1 MFANFRRKDKSKREN
16 LSKERDF
23 MAVAAIRERE
33 IVDRVRID
41 DAWSLVE
48 EYANLVRESGT
59 EEEREAVGLITARL
73 DAWDVPYTLHEPE
86 LLISLPRRAALTV
99 GGRDY
104 VSKTPSMARS
114 TGLAGETAPIVYE
127 PTGFAQDVNDIFSG
141 AHGSGD
147 VAGKFVLTEGFP
159 MPGKVADLEARGA
172 RGVVFIAPGERIHEG
187 ICTSIWGSP
196 DLMSYGRQPRI
207 PVVSVSNPDGAR
219 LIEQL
224 SAGGDGS
231 ATIATEHEERFRP
244 IPVLVAELT
253 GTEEPERFVLV
264 HGHLDSWHEG
274 IGDNATGDATLLEI
288 ARVLGEQRGALKRSV
303 RIAWWSGHS
312 HGRYAGSTW
321 YADTFALDLARNCI
335 CHINCDSPGCKDADV
350 FEDVYWMAEA
360 EQFAK
365 EAIRDFTGQ
374 DSEGRPP
381 LRAGDISF
389 NNLGLSTFFMLSSTM
404 PTPLRA
410 EKSYYAVG
418 GCGGNIEWHTE
429 ADTLDIADR
438 DRLLRDIRLYTG
450 SAFRAANV
458 AVHPLDFRATVAQIE
473 EALDSI
479 GERAGA
485 LVDLSGTR
493 ERTQAL
499 RAALDALYA
508 AAGKGDSIESARPFN
523 DGLLKIGR
531 ALVRVLY
538 SANGTYRQDPALNI
552 PLLPE
557 LAAAVDA
564 VGTVPDGVLRT
575 EFVRARNRLD
585 AALDEATEVAIAA
598 AG

>member
-1 MFANFRRKDKSKREN
+1 
-16 LSKERDF
+16 
-23 MAVAAIRERE
+23 MAVAATDVQAERE
-33 IVDRVRID
+33 VVESVRAD

-48 EYANLVRESGT
+48 EFASLVRESGT
-59 EEEREAVGLITARL
+59 GEEREAVRRITSRL
-73 DAWDVPYTLHEPE
+73 DIWRVPYTLHEPE

-104 VSKTPSMARS
+104 FAKTPSMARS
-114 TGLAGETAPIVYE
+114 TGPDGETAPIVYE

-141 AHGSGD
+141 AHGTGD
-147 VAGKFVLTEGFP
+147 VTGKFVLTEGFP

-196 DLMSYGRQPRI
+196 DLTSYGRQPRI

-219 LIEQL
+219 LIGQL
-224 SAGGDGS
+224 EEAGPGAS
-231 ATIATEHEERFRP
+231 ATIATEHEEGFRQ

-253 GTEEPERFVLV
+253 GTVEPERFVLL

-274 IGDNATGDATLLEI
+274 IGDNATGDATLLEV
-288 ARVLGEQRGALKRSV
+288 ARVLGEHRDTLRRSV

-350 FEDVYWMAEA
+350 FEDVYWMAEV
-360 EQFAK
+360 EDFAK
-365 EAIRDFTGQ
+365 DAIRDFTGQ
-374 DSEGRPP
+374 GSGGRQP

-404 PTPLRA
+404 PAPLRK
-410 EKSYYAVG
+410 EKGYYAVG

-438 DRLLRDIRLYTG
+438 DRLLRDVRLYAG
-450 SAFRAANV
+450 STFRAANV
-458 AVHPLDFRATVAQIE
+458 PVHPLDFRATVTQIE
-473 EALDSI
+473 EVLGSFA
-479 GERAGA
+479 ERAGG
-485 LVDLSGTR
+485 LIDVSGTL
-493 ERTQAL
+493 ERAQGLRSAL
-499 RAALDALYA
+499 ESLYA
-508 AAGKGDSIESARPFN
+508 AADKVDSVEAARPFN
-523 DGLLKIGR
+523 DALLKIGR

-538 SANGTYRQDPALNI
+538 SASGTYRQDPALDI

-557 LAAAVDA
+557 FAAAAEA
-564 VGTVPDGVLRT
+564 VGTVPDGILRT
-575 EFVRARNRLD
+575 EFVRARNRVD
-585 AALDEATEVAIAA
+585 AALEESTELAA
-598 AG
+598 SVIGA

>member
-1 MFANFRRKDKSKREN
+1 
-16 LSKERDF
+16 
-23 MAVAAIRERE
+23 MAVAATDVQAEQGVVE
-33 IVDRVRID
+33 SVRVD

-48 EYANLVRESGT
+48 EFASLVRESGT
-59 EEEREAVGLITARL
+59 DEEREAVRRITSRL
-73 DAWDVPYTLHEPE
+73 DIWRVPYTLHEPE

-104 VSKTPSMARS
+104 FAKTPSMARS
-114 TGLAGETAPIVYE
+114 TGPDGETAPIVYE

-141 AHGSGD
+141 AHGTGD
-147 VAGKFVLTEGFP
+147 VTGKFVLTEGFP

-196 DLMSYGRQPRI
+196 DLTSYGRQPRI
-207 PVVSVSNPDGAR
+207 PVVSVSNPDGER

-224 SAGGDGS
+224 EEAGPGAS
-231 ATIATEHEERFRP
+231 ATIATDHEEGFRR

-253 GTEEPERFVLV
+253 GTVEPERFVLL
-264 HGHLDSWHEG
+264 HAHLDSWHEG
-274 IGDNATGDATLLEI
+274 IGDNATGDATLLEV
-288 ARVLGEQRGALKRSV
+288 ARVLGEHRGALKRSV

-321 YADTFALDLARNCI
+321 YADTYALDLARNCI

-350 FEDVYWMAEA
+350 FEDVYWMAEV
-360 EQFAK
+360 EDFAK
-365 EAIRDFTGQ
+365 DAIRDFAGQ
-374 DSEGRPP
+374 GSEGRQP

-404 PTPLRA
+404 PAPLRK
-410 EKSYYAVG
+410 EKGYYAVG

-438 DRLLRDIRLYTG
+438 DRLLRDVRLYAG
-450 SAFRAANV
+450 STFRAANV
-458 AVHPLDFRATVAQIE
+458 PVHPLDFRATVTQIE
-473 EALDSI
+473 EVLGSFA
-479 GERAGA
+479 ERAGG
-485 LVDLSGTR
+485 LIDVSGTLAR
-493 ERTQAL
+493 AQGLRSAL
-499 RAALDALYA
+499 ESLYA
-508 AAGKGDSIESARPFN
+508 AADKVDSVEAARPFN
-523 DGLLKIGR
+523 DALLKIGR

-538 SANGTYRQDPALNI
+538 SASGTYRQDPALDI

-557 LAAAVDA
+557 FAAAAEA
-564 VGTVPDGVLRT
+564 VGTVPDGILRT
-575 EFVRARNRLD
+575 EFVRARNRVD
-585 AALDEATEVAIAA
+585 AALEESTELATSA
-598 AG
+598 AGV

>member
-1 MFANFRRKDKSKREN
+1 
-16 LSKERDF
+16 
-23 MAVAAIRERE
+23 MAVAATDVQAERE
-33 IVDRVRID
+33 VVESVRVD

-48 EYANLVRESGT
+48 EFASLVRESGT
-59 EEEREAVGLITARL
+59 DEEREAVRRITSRL
-73 DAWDVPYTLHEPE
+73 DGWNVPYTLHEPE

-104 VSKTPSMARS
+104 FAKTPSMARS
-114 TGLAGETAPIVYE
+114 TDPDGETAPIVYE

-141 AHGSGD
+141 AHGTGD
-147 VAGKFVLTEGFP
+147 VTGKFVLTEGFP

-196 DLMSYGRQPRI
+196 DLSSYGRQPRI

-224 SAGGDGS
+224 EEAGPGAS
-231 ATIATEHEERFRP
+231 ATIATDHEEGFRR
-244 IPVLVAELT
+244 IPVLVAELK
-253 GTEEPERFVLV
+253 GTVEPERFVLL

-274 IGDNATGDATLLEI
+274 IGDNATGDATLLEA
-288 ARVLGEQRGALKRSV
+288 ARVLGEHRGALRRSV

-350 FEDVYWMAEA
+350 FEDVYWMAEV
-360 EQFAK
+360 EDFAK
-365 EAIRDFTGQ
+365 DAIRDFTGQ
-374 DSEGRPP
+374 GSEGRQP

-404 PTPLRA
+404 PASLRK
-410 EKSYYAVG
+410 EKGYYAVG

-438 DRLLRDIRLYTG
+438 DRLLRDVRLYAG
-450 SAFRAANV
+450 STFRAAN
-458 AVHPLDFRATVAQIE
+458 APVHPLDFRATVTQIE
-473 EALDSI
+473 EVLGSFA
-479 GERAGA
+479 ERAGGI
-485 LVDLSGTR
+485 VDLSGTL
-493 ERTQAL
+493 ERAQSLHSAL
-499 RAALDALYA
+499 ESLYA
-508 AAGKGDSIESARPFN
+508 AADKVDSVEAARPFN
-523 DGLLKIGR
+523 DALLKIGR

-538 SANGTYRQDPALNI
+538 SASGTYRQDPALDV

-557 LAAAVDA
+557 LAAATEA
-564 VGTVPDGVLRT
+564 VGTVPDGILRT
-575 EFVRARNRLD
+575 EFVRARNRVD
-585 AALDEATEVAIAA
+585 AALEESTELATSVIGA
-598 AG
+598 

>member
-1 MFANFRRKDKSKREN
+1 MVES
-16 LSKERDF
+16 
-23 MAVAAIRERE
+23 
-33 IVDRVRID
+33 VRLD

-48 EYANLVRESGT
+48 EYATLVRESGT
-59 EEEREAVGLITARL
+59 DAEREAVGRITTRL
-73 DAWDVPYTLHEPE
+73 DAWNVPYTLHEPE
-86 LLISLPRRAALTV
+86 LLISLPRSAALTV
-99 GGRDY
+99 GGRAY
-104 VSKTPSMARS
+104 VAKTPSMARS
-114 TGLAGETAPIVYE
+114 TGPRGETAPIVYE

-141 AHGSGD
+141 AHGTGD
-147 VAGKFVLTEGFP
+147 VTGKFVLTEGFP

-172 RGVVFIAPGERIHEG
+172 QGIVFIAPGERIHEG

-196 DLMSYGRQPRI
+196 DLTSYGRRPRI

-219 LIEQL
+219 LIDQL
-224 SAGGDGS
+224 AGGDMS
-231 ATIATEHEERFRP
+231 ATIATDHEEGFRR

-253 GTEEPERFVLV
+253 GTVEPERFVLL

-274 IGDNATGDATLLEI
+274 IGDNATGNATLLEV
-288 ARVLGEQRGALKRSV
+288 ARVLGEHRGALKRTV

-350 FEDVYWMAEA
+350 FEDVYWMAEV
-360 EQFAK
+360 EEFAK
-365 EAIRDFTGQ
+365 DAIRDFTGQ
-374 DSEGRPP
+374 GSEGRHP

-404 PTPLRA
+404 PAPLRK

-438 DRLLRDIRLYTG
+438 DRLLRDIRLYAG
-450 SAFRAANV
+450 STFRAANV
-458 AVHPLDFRATVAQIE
+458 PVHPLDFRATVTQIE
-473 EALDSI
+473 EALGSI
-479 GERAGA
+479 GERAVE
-485 LVDLSGTR
+485 LVDPTGSL
-493 ERTQAL
+493 ERAQAL
-499 RAALDALYA
+499 RSALEALYA
-508 AAGKGDSIESARPFN
+508 AADKADSVEAARPFN
-523 DGLLKIGR
+523 DALLKIGR

-538 SANGTYRQDPALNI
+538 SASGTYRQDPALDI

-557 LAAAVDA
+557 LAAAADA
-564 VGTVPDGVLRT
+564 VGTVPDGVL
-575 EFVRARNRLD
+575 
-585 AALDEATEVAIAA
+585 
-598 AG
+598 

>member
-1 MFANFRRKDKSKREN
+1 
-16 LSKERDF
+16 
-23 MAVAAIRERE
+23 MAVAAIDEHE
-33 IVDRVRID
+33 VVESVRVE
-41 DAWSLVE
+41 DAWGLVE

-59 EEEREAVGLITARL
+59 EEESEAVRLITARL
-73 DAWDVPYTLHEPE
+73 DAWNVPYTLHEPE
-86 LLISLPRRAALTV
+86 LLISLPRGAALTV
-99 GGRDY
+99 GRRDY
-104 VSKTPSMARS
+104 VAKTPSMARS
-114 TGLAGETAPIVYE
+114 TGPGGESGPIVYE

-141 AHGSGD
+141 AHGTGD
-147 VAGKFVLTEGFP
+147 VTGKFVLTEGFP

-172 RGVVFIAPGERIHEG
+172 RGVIFIAPGERIHEG

-196 DLMSYGRQPRI
+196 DLTTYGRQPGI
-207 PVVSVSNPDGAR
+207 PVVSVSNPDGAP

-224 SAGGDGS
+224 SSEEGEVS
-231 ATIATEHEERFRP
+231 ATITTEHDERFRH

-253 GTEEPERFVLV
+253 GMTEPERFVLL

-274 IGDNATGDATLLEI
+274 IGDNATGDATLLET
-288 ARVLGEQRGALKRSV
+288 ARVLGEHRGALKRTV

-335 CHINCDSPGCKDADV
+335 CHINCDSPGCRDADV
-350 FEDVYWMAEA
+350 FEDVYWMAEV

-365 EAIRDFTGQ
+365 QAIQDFTGKGS
-374 DSEGRPP
+374 DGRQP

-404 PTPLRA
+404 PASLRA
-410 EKSYYAVG
+410 EKGYYAVG
-418 GCGGNIEWHTE
+418 GCGGNIAWHTE

-438 DRLLRDIRLYTG
+438 DRLVRDIRLYAG
-450 SAFRAANV
+450 STFRAANA

-473 EALDSI
+473 ETLDSI
-479 GERAGA
+479 GERAGG
-485 LVDLSGTR
+485 LVDLSGTL
-493 ERTQAL
+493 EQTQTL
-499 RAALDALYA
+499 RSALDAFYA
-508 AAGKGDSIESARPFN
+508 AADKADTIEAARPFN
-523 DGLLKIGR
+523 DALLKIGR

-538 SANGTYRQDPALNI
+538 SATGTYRQDPALNI

-557 LAAAVDA
+557 FAAAADA
-564 VGTVPDGVLRT
+564 VGTVPDGVVRT

-585 AALDEATEVAIAA
+585 EALDAATELAIVAADA
-598 AG
+598 P